1 MIPKEIIDQLIFITD
16 EKRCYQQGIKTVD
29 TSIYTNETSD
39 VVDYNKLLSSNQQLA
54 VYRHPCFLHYPK
66 HRHNYIELSYVY
78 RGSMV
83 HIIDDE
89 EIVIEQGEII
99 LLNQDIEHE
108 IKPTEET
115 DIILNFIIHPN
126 FLDFLITI
134 GGEKNEIFKFI
145 FHALYSSDNYGEC
158 LIFKVSKND
167 AIKDIIESII
177 TKLYQPA
184 LSNSVTLKLY
194 IGMLLVELANH
205 PQQMISYRKDSYEKM
220 INGSI
225 LNYIRI
231 HYKEGSLQE
240 LSQLIK
246 QPNYKICKIVKK
258 YTGQTFNQL
267 IQEERLK
274 NSAKLLETTMVP
286 ITDVIGSVGY
296 ENATYFYKIFKN
308 KYKQS
313 PKEYRKINNTLSCI

>member
-1 MIPKEIIDQLIFITD
+1 MIPKEIIDQLLFITD
-16 EKRCYQQGIKTVD
+16 EEKCYQKGKKTID
-29 TSIYTNETSD
+29 TSIYTNETSK
-39 VVDYNKLLSSNQQLA
+39 VVDYNRLLSTNQQLA
-54 VYRHPCFLHYPK
+54 IYKHPRFLRYPK
-66 HRHNYIELSYVY
+66 HSHNYIELSYVY
-78 RGSMV
+78 SGSMV

-89 EIVIEQGEII
+89 KIVIEQGEII

-108 IKPTEET
+108 IKLTKDK

-126 FLDFLITI
+126 FFDYLLRI
-134 GGEKNEIFKFI
+134 GAEQNEIFKFI

-158 LIFKVSKND
+158 LIFRVSENE
-167 AIKDIIESII
+167 AIKAVMESII
-177 TKLYQPA
+177 TKLYQPS
-184 LSNSVTLKLY
+184 LSNNVTLKLY
-194 IGMLLVELANH
+194 VGMLLVELANH

-231 HYKEGSLQE
+231 HYKDGSLQE

-274 NSAKLLETTMVP
+274 NSAKILKNTTLP
-286 ITDVIGSVGY
+286 IIDVIASVGY
-296 ENATYFYKIFKN
+296 ENITYFYKIFRK

-313 PKEYRKINNTLSCI
+313 PKEYRKINSSLSYI